1 MKQSTGKEIGLSKP
15 IARLSGFRRHT
26 LLRTRACRVLLV
38 HSGGDLAMSLQVTI
52 AIYAQYRVG
61 LLLLTDRQYTFAFL
75 KLLKTGG
82 FSLGEKE

>member
-1 MKQSTGKEIGLSKP
+1 
-15 IARLSGFRRHT
+15 
-26 LLRTRACRVLLV
+26 
-38 HSGGDLAMSLQVTI
+38 MSLQVKI